1 MNDREIIGLFLARD
15 EQAIAQTLARYGETC
30 RSMAMFML
38 GSQQDAEE
46 CVNDTMLKLWN
57 AIPPANP
64 EHFAAYLY
72 TALRR
77 TAMDRWEHQRA
88 EKRGGSQIAAAL
100 DELNECVSAGDDV
113 AAQLESREL
122 TERINRF
129 LGSLKKTDR
138 NLFVARYY
146 AMMPV
151 GEIAERFGLSV
162 SNVKV
167 RLMRT
172 RRALK
177 KLLQKEAFL

>member
-1 MNDREIIGLFLARD
+1 MDDREIIALFQARD
-15 EQAIAQTLARYGETC
+15 ERAIAETLARYGENC
-30 RSMAMFML
+30 RSMARNML
-38 GSQQDAEE
+38 GSAGDAEE
-46 CVNDTMLKLWN
+46 CVNDAMLKLWN

-88 EKRGGSQIAAAL
+88 EKRGGSQIAAAM
-100 DELNECVSAGDDV
+100 DELSECVSAPDDV
-113 AAQLESREL
+113 AAQLEAKEL

-129 LGSLKKTDR
+129 LGTLKPTDR
-138 NLFVARYY
+138 NIFVARYY

-151 GEIAERFGLSV
+151 QEIAERFGLSV
-162 SNVKV
+162 SNVKI

-172 RRALK
+172 RAALK
-177 KLLQKEAFL
+177 KLLTKEAFL